1 MEYNMSMATELF
13 KQSPLRKVDRAKLYW
28 LADQEIKQKT
38 ETWVDI
44 IRNTKGEDQDFIRA
58 INKIPMKAKI
68 SLPDTYKPCEIH
80 CKQCNIVFS
89 NIDWI
94 PLCLDCTIKNLTL
107 IQTIVNVLIVLAI
120 HTPPGSCGME
130 LDYRDVFDSFRDDP
144 TLNENKESVLI
155 AIYYFLDNQSQI
167 KKLFKGYYGY

>member
-44 IRNTKGEDQDFIRA
+44 VSNTKGEDQDFIRA

-68 SLPDTYKPCEIH
+68 SFSDNYKP
-80 CKQCNIVFS
+80 
-89 NIDWI
+89 
-94 PLCLDCTIKNLTL
+94 
-107 IQTIVNVLIVLAI
+107 
-120 HTPPGSCGME
+120 
-130 LDYRDVFDSFRDDP
+130 
-144 TLNENKESVLI
+144 
-155 AIYYFLDNQSQI
+155 
-167 KKLFKGYYGY
+167 